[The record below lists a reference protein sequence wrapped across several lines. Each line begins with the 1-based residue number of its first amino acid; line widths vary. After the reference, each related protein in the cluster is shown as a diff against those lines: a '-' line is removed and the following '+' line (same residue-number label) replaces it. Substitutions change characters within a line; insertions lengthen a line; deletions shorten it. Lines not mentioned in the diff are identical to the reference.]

1 LPMNQSRKIL
11 ICLHTIIIF
20 LLAACNFDGR
30 QKLPSQYVAIES
42 LSPNLV
48 AGAYEI
54 SRQMDDYDRPYFLY
68 LPASYSS
75 TKNFPLLLMLHGGG
89 GSAAQFARSIAIEQE
104 ADQFEFVVVFANGT
118 NRFEN
123 SQVLRT
129 WNSGHCCTYALENN
143 IDDVAFLTFLIE
155 ELGEVLSIDSA
166 RVFVSGLSN
175 GGMMANRLAA
185 ERSDIFAGAAVIA
198 GSLGGYS
205 ESGAAFYIP
214 EQPDQ
219 SIHYLAI
226 HGRFDQNVLY
236 EGGHGPN
243 TTGDRIDL
251 SVDEQMSFW
260 ANSNGCSAEPTVQFE
275 ADDLI
280 RIANYENCVPH
291 GKTQLITLENAGH
304 AWPGAQEGAISAV
317 SSQLI
322 NANQV
327 IFEFFLQP

>member
-1 LPMNQSRKIL
+1 MNQCRIFL
-11 ICLHTIIIF
+11 FWLYAIIIF
-20 LLAACNFDGR
+20 MLAACNFDGA
-30 QKLPSQYVAIES
+30 QKLPIQYEELDS
-42 LSPNLV
+42 LSTNLV

-54 SRQMDDYDRPYFLY
+54 PRQMDDYDRPYLLY
-68 LPASYSS
+68 LPESYSS
-75 TKNFPLLLMLHGGG
+75 NKKFPLLLMLHGGG

-129 WNSGHCCTYALENN
+129 WNSGHCCTFALENN
-143 IDDVAFLTFLIE
+143 IDDVGFLSALIN
-155 ELGEVLSIDSA
+155 ELSAVLSIDPE
-166 RVFVSGLSN
+166 RLFVAGLSN

-198 GSLGGYS
+198 GSLGGYA
-205 ESGAAFYIP
+205 EPGAVIYIP

-226 HGRFDQNVLY
+226 HGRLDQNVLY
-236 EGGHGPN
+236 AGGHGPN

-260 ANSNGCSAEPTVQFE
+260 ANTNGCGAEPTVHFE

-280 RIANYENCVPH
+280 RIANYENCITQ
-291 GKTQLITLENAGH
+291 GNTQLITLENAGH
-304 AWPGAQEGAISAV
+304 AWPGARESAIADV
-317 SSQLI
+317 PSQLI

-327 IFEFFLQP
+327 IFEFFSQP